1 MAYDLRGI
9 WDGFADVHSPLYKRP
24 HDKGDLERINVVS
37 SHVTLSSNI
46 RNNTYFIC
54 TKTSPRAMQK
64 VLTLV
69 C

>member
-37 SHVTLSSNI
+37 RV
-46 RNNTYFIC
+46 
-54 TKTSPRAMQK
+54 
-64 VLTLV
+64 VLY
-69 C
+69 CIKYKK